1 MQQRTELEVL
11 LRQSLD
17 DVKAEILRPLGSG
30 SGMQWTVDVNGRC
43 TDVGLIEKER
53 AAGREKEVQVVL
65 LSVASNLCRS
75 LRMRAMA
82 EGQDTAFLL

>member
-30 SGMQWTVDVNGRC
+30 SGMQW
-43 TDVGLIEKER
+43 
-53 AAGREKEVQVVL
+53 
-65 LSVASNLCRS
+65 
-75 LRMRAMA
+75 M
-82 EGQDTAFLL
+82 

>member
-30 SGMQWTVDVNGRC
+30 CEWTTAGLREKDGSGRQ
-43 TDVGLIEKER
+43 KER
-53 AAGREKEVQVVL
+53 KGGSGCHR
-65 LSVASNLCRS
+65 
-75 LRMRAMA
+75 
-82 EGQDTAFLL
+82 

>member
-1 MQQRTELEVL
+1 MMSRPRSCGPLA
-11 LRQSLD
+11 RQWN
-17 DVKAEILRPLGSG
+17 A
-30 SGMQWTVDVNGRC
+30 VDVNGRC

-65 LSVASNLCRS
+65 MSVASNLCGS